1 MDRALRILVV
11 DDEPDILETLEY
23 SLAKKGYEV
32 ATALDGLEGLDKA
45 KRLPPDFMI
54 LDVMLPGCNG
64 YEVSRMLKEW
74 MENDPEAKPFPI
86 MLLTAR
92 KVDSH
97 DREKFIATWSRA
109 ARMALSGQNPSSS
122 TVSGSS
128 ALQTLYMIRLAWGA
142 TPDTGTSKL
151 VVTAWIRSLRMFPT
165 AVLATWVP

>member
-45 KRLPPDFMI
+45 KRFPPDFMI

-64 YEVSRMLKEW
+64 YEVSRILKEW
-74 MENDPEAKPFPI
+74 MDNDPAAKPFPI

-92 KVDSH
+92 KVDSR

-109 ARMALSGQNPSSS
+109 DACLYKPFELDEIVDTIQQLTEGLGQRAL
-122 TVSGSS
+122 
-128 ALQTLYMIRLAWGA
+128 
-142 TPDTGTSKL
+142 
-151 VVTAWIRSLRMFPT
+151 
-165 AVLATWVP
+165 

>member
-1 MDRALRILVV
+1 MMDRALRILVV

-45 KRLPPDFMI
+45 KRLHPDFMI

-74 MENDPEAKPFPI
+74 MENDPEAKSFPI

-109 ARMALSGQNPSSS
+109 DAC
-122 TVSGSS
+122 
-128 ALQTLYMIRLAWGA
+128 LYKPFELEE
-142 TPDTGTSKL
+142 
-151 VVTAWIRSLRMFPT
+151 VVNTINELTQKAAS
-165 AVLATWVP
+165 

>member
-74 MENDPEAKPFPI
+74 MENDPEAKSFPI

-109 ARMALSGQNPSSS
+109 DACIYKPFELEE
-122 TVSGSS
+122 
-128 ALQTLYMIRLAWGA
+128 
-142 TPDTGTSKL
+142 
-151 VVTAWIRSLRMFPT
+151 VVNTITELTQKAAS
-165 AVLATWVP
+165 

>member
-1 MDRALRILVV
+1 MMDRALRILVV

-23 SLAKKGYEV
+23 SLEKRGYEV

-45 KRLPPDFMI
+45 KRMPPDLMI

-74 MENDPEAKPFPI
+74 MENDPEAKSFPI

-109 ARMALSGQNPSSS
+109 DACIYKPFELEE
-122 TVSGSS
+122 
-128 ALQTLYMIRLAWGA
+128 
-142 TPDTGTSKL
+142 
-151 VVTAWIRSLRMFPT
+151 VVNTITELTQKAAS
-165 AVLATWVP
+165 

>member
-1 MDRALRILVV
+1 MMDRALRILVV
-11 DDEPDILETLEY
+11 DDEPDILETLEF
-23 SLAKKGYEV
+23 SLAKKGFEV

-74 MENDPEAKPFPI
+74 MDNDPEAKPFPI

-109 ARMALSGQNPSSS
+109 DACIYKPFELEE
-122 TVSGSS
+122 
-128 ALQTLYMIRLAWGA
+128 
-142 TPDTGTSKL
+142 
-151 VVTAWIRSLRMFPT
+151 VVNTITELTQKAAS
-165 AVLATWVP
+165 

>member
-1 MDRALRILVV
+1 MMDRALRILVV

-23 SLAKKGYEV
+23 SLEKRGYEV

-45 KRLPPDFMI
+45 KRMPPDFMI

-74 MENDPEAKPFPI
+74 MENDPEAKSFPI

-109 ARMALSGQNPSSS
+109 DAC
-122 TVSGSS
+122 
-128 ALQTLYMIRLAWGA
+128 LYKPFELEE
-142 TPDTGTSKL
+142 
-151 VVTAWIRSLRMFPT
+151 VVNTINELTQKAAS
-165 AVLATWVP
+165 

>member
-11 DDEPDILETLEY
+11 DDEPDILETLEF
-23 SLAKKGYEV
+23 SLAKKGFEV

-74 MENDPEAKPFPI
+74 MDNDPEAKPFPI

-109 ARMALSGQNPSSS
+109 DAC
-122 TVSGSS
+122 
-128 ALQTLYMIRLAWGA
+128 LYKPFELEE
-142 TPDTGTSKL
+142 
-151 VVTAWIRSLRMFPT
+151 VVDRINELTHKTAS
-165 AVLATWVP
+165 

>member
-1 MDRALRILVV
+1 MMDRALRILVV
-11 DDEPDILETLEY
+11 DDEPDILETLEF
-23 SLAKKGYEV
+23 SLAKKGFEV
-32 ATALDGLEGLDKA
+32 ATALDGLEGMDKA

-74 MENDPEAKPFPI
+74 MDNDPEAKPFPI

-109 ARMALSGQNPSSS
+109 DAC
-122 TVSGSS
+122 
-128 ALQTLYMIRLAWGA
+128 LYKPFELEE
-142 TPDTGTSKL
+142 
-151 VVTAWIRSLRMFPT
+151 VVNTITELTQKAAS
-165 AVLATWVP
+165 

>member
-1 MDRALRILVV
+1 MTNRIFW
-11 DDEPDILETLEY
+11 
-23 SLAKKGYEV
+23 KQV

-74 MENDPEAKPFPI
+74 MENDPEAKSFPI

-109 ARMALSGQNPSSS
+109 DACIYKPFELEE
-122 TVSGSS
+122 
-128 ALQTLYMIRLAWGA
+128 
-142 TPDTGTSKL
+142 
-151 VVTAWIRSLRMFPT
+151 VVNTILELTQKTAS
-165 AVLATWVP
+165 

>member
-1 MDRALRILVV
+1 MDRTLRILIV

-23 SLAKKGYEV
+23 SLARKGFEV

-45 KRLPPDFMI
+45 KRFPPDFMI

-92 KVDSH
+92 KVDTH

-109 ARMALSGQNPSSS
+109 DACLYKPFQLEDV
-122 TVSGSS
+122 VSRITE
-128 ALQTLYMIRLAWGA
+128 LT
-142 TPDTGTSKL
+142 TN
-151 VVTAWIRSLRMFPT
+151 TAS
-165 AVLATWVP
+165 

>member
-1 MDRALRILVV
+1 MMDRALRILVV

-23 SLAKKGYEV
+23 SLAKKGFEV

-74 MENDPEAKPFPI
+74 MENDPEAKSFPI

-109 ARMALSGQNPSSS
+109 DACIYKPFELEE
-122 TVSGSS
+122 
-128 ALQTLYMIRLAWGA
+128 
-142 TPDTGTSKL
+142 
-151 VVTAWIRSLRMFPT
+151 VVNTITELTQKAAS
-165 AVLATWVP
+165 

>member
-1 MDRALRILVV
+1 MERALRILIV

-23 SLAKKGYEV
+23 SLANKGYEV

-45 KRLPPDFMI
+45 KRFPPDFMI

-74 MENDPEAKPFPI
+74 MENDPQAKPFPI

-109 ARMALSGQNPSSS
+109 DAC
-122 TVSGSS
+122 
-128 ALQTLYMIRLAWGA
+128 LYKPFELDDVVNTISELA
-142 TPDTGTSKL
+142 SN
-151 VVTAWIRSLRMFPT
+151 TAS
-165 AVLATWVP
+165 

>member
-23 SLAKKGYEV
+23 SLAKKGFEV

-74 MENDPEAKPFPI
+74 MDNDPEAKPFPI

-97 DREKFIATWSRA
+97 DREKFITTWSRA
-109 ARMALSGQNPSSS
+109 DACLYKPFELEEV
-122 TVSGSS
+122 VSRIEELTQKAAS
-128 ALQTLYMIRLAWGA
+128 
-142 TPDTGTSKL
+142 
-151 VVTAWIRSLRMFPT
+151 
-165 AVLATWVP
+165 

>member
-1 MDRALRILVV
+1 MMDRALRILVV

-74 MENDPEAKPFPI
+74 MENDPEAKSFPI

-109 ARMALSGQNPSSS
+109 DACLYKPFELEQV
-122 TVSGSS
+122 VS
-128 ALQTLYMIRLAWGA
+128 MITELTQKAA
-142 TPDTGTSKL
+142 S
-151 VVTAWIRSLRMFPT
+151 
-165 AVLATWVP
+165 